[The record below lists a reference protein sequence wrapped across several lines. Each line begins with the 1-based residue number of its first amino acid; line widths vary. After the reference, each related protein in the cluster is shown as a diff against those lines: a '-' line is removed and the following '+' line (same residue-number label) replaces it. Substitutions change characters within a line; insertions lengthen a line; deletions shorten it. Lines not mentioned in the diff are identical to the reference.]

1 MKEFIIRCIEQA
13 RGDDLQ
19 RAKLSFRGLDMSGLH
34 GQSGRTRQSILDG
47 YIAHNDKCN
56 AAIDFINSDRS

>member
-1 MKEFIIRCIEQA
+1 MKKFIIDCIEAA

-19 RAKLSFRGLDMSGLH
+19 RARRSFEGLNMTQEYGKT
-34 GQSGRTRQSILDG
+34 GRTRQSVLDG

-56 AAIDFINSDRS
+56 EAIDFMNKL